1 VSTFRGEREMSR
13 GAVLADGGGGLFI
26 GAKGVVTGRER
37 QRPTIKGV
45 MAFRALMV
53 MVRGEGGGVRERG
66 GIFRWSIRRED
77 AVQGG
82 DMKRL
87 CDAGWP
93 EKKAVVADRAGLH
106 VN

>member
-1 VSTFRGEREMSR
+1 VDGVSTFRGEREMSR

-53 MVRGEGGGVRERG
+53 MVRGEGGG
-66 GIFRWSIRRED
+66 
-77 AVQGG
+77 
-82 DMKRL
+82 
-87 CDAGWP
+87 
-93 EKKAVVADRAGLH
+93 
-106 VN
+106 